1 MPDFKSLLLLVF
13 LFPGFALP
21 LLAQCPATITPNGP
35 PPVCLGASVLLQ
47 ANSGL
52 GLSYQWQRDGEDI
65 PGATDDSL
73 RAAASGDYTVRVS
86 GLCGA
91 TTSIPV
97 TVTVNP
103 LPAQPDFQPNPNTPQ
118 CAGSPIT
125 FSITSPQ
132 PGESYVWDFG
142 DGTTATGNPVT
153 HTYTDKGSGTV
164 NREVKVYS
172 SGPGGCLS
180 PERSRL
186 VAVQRSPDFRAPTDS
201 AGFKVCIPDSVT
213 DIQARAV
220 LYNTTPP
227 GPDIVSYEVDFGD
240 GSGPQSFLAAQFT
253 ATTPIRNPIPYDT
266 TGAFPIRIRALGSN
280 GCETVVTK
288 NFEVNKK
295 PEAKFSAS
303 KDRVSPKVPPK
314 DCIPVKV
321 TVDSDSTTGGV
332 VRYKWSVKNNSGQDA
347 GAGIFQFLDNTNDS
361 SASPVMQFDVP
372 GRYNLE
378 LIVTNACG
386 ADTTSQ
392 SLLIGYPEVRLSA
405 DTTSCG
411 PTVLNFSDEVVQI
424 DPNLGTIDESS
435 YEWTV
440 TGTSGAVAVDGTTLK
455 DRYPRIRFPNPGTYE
470 VSLRL
475 RNECGFSDAVAQQGA
490 TAQIT
495 VNPIPAAPN
504 VTGTGMTLCVGDT
517 TSIRPTGPGNNFS
530 FYQAATGGSPL
541 FTGRAYNPGA
551 LTATATYYVATR
563 DAKGCESS
571 TRKAFTITVVPA
583 IANNVINQTET
594 QKEVCA
600 GQPLAQALTGL
611 VPTGGQGS
619 PLYTWQSSATGNA
632 GDFRPAAGT
641 NTGKDFQ
648 PGALAQT
655 TYFRR
660 LVTIGDC
667 RTDTSNVVVVQVN
680 PPIANN
686 TINLVGGG
694 GVICEGQQ
702 APAITGSQ
710 PQGRVEILYESS
722 TSGAN
727 ATDFKP
733 AAGINNGADYN
744 PGTLNQTTWF
754 RRRLTSGGCT
764 SVSAVVQIRV
774 NPSVTSNSITGD
786 QNLCDSQTLPKPLL
800 GSIPRGGVG
809 TPAFLWEMS
818 VTGENGDFTPAPG
831 TNNQGNYQPPAISR
845 DTWLRRS
852 IASEACPP
860 VTSNVVKLTF
870 VPPVDNN
877 TIAVNQTTF
886 CAGGLPEFTGSAGNR
901 AVVFLWEAS
910 TTGPA
915 TGFNPAPGDNDGRN
929 YRPEA
934 FNTSTWYRRMVR
946 AAGTD
951 CPPVASNV
959 IAVTLEPIPAA
970 PQVEAADVSICQ
982 GQSATLRVSGNNAT
996 FEWYTSPSGGA
1007 PVFSG
1012 PEFVTPPLTANA
1024 SYYVQ
1029 AVSANACVSATRS
1042 PVRVQVAAISAD
1054 AGRDTTIV
1062 EGKFMA
1068 LRATGGTRYR
1078 WTPAAGLNNDTI
1090 ANPVAS
1096 PSRTTTYRVEVRNEL
1111 GCLATDEVTI
1121 TVTPR
1126 VIVVNTFSPNQDG
1139 INETWEIENI
1149 GLFPNATV
1157 EVFNRWGN
1165 PVFKSTG
1172 PYQPWDGTFKGSP
1185 LPLATYYYIIRLDKD
1200 EKPLSGSVTL
1210 IR

>member
-1 MPDFKSLLLLVF
+1 MC
-13 LFPGFALP
+13 
-21 LLAQCPATITPNGP
+21 Q
-35 PPVCLGASVLLQ
+35 GASVLLQ
-47 ANSGL
+47 ANTGI
-52 GLSYQWQRDGEDI
+52 GLSYQWQRDGVDI

-73 RAAASGDYTVRVS
+73 RAAVAGNYTVRVS
-86 GLCGA
+86 GLACTA
-91 TTSIPV
+91 ATSIPV

-103 LPAQPDFQPNPNTPQ
+103 LPAQPDFQPNPNTAQ

-125 FSITSPQ
+125 FSISSPQ

-142 DGTTATGNPVT
+142 DGTTATGNPVS
-153 HTYTDKGSGTV
+153 HTYADKGSGTV

-172 SGPGGCLS
+172 VGPGGCLS

-186 VAVQRSPDFRAPTDS
+186 VAVQRSPDFSAPTDS
-201 AGFKVCIPDSVT
+201 AGFKVCIPDTVT
-213 DIQARAV
+213 DIKASAV

-240 GSGPQSFLAAQFT
+240 GSGVQTFLASQFT
-253 ATTPIRNPIPYDT
+253 ATTPIRNPVPYDT
-266 TGAFPIRIRALGSN
+266 TGAFPITIRALGSN
-280 GCETVVTK
+280 GCVTVFTK
-288 NFEVNKK
+288 NYEVNKK

-303 KDRVSPKVPPK
+303 KDRVEPRVPPK

-332 VRYKWSVKNNSGQDA
+332 VRYKWSVKSNTGQDA
-347 GAGIFQFLDNTNDS
+347 GPGIFQFLDNTNDS

-392 SLLIGYPEVRLSA
+392 SLLIGYPEVRLNA

-411 PTVLNFSDEVVQI
+411 PAVVNFSDQRVQI
-424 DPNLGTIDESS
+424 DPNLGTIEEASI
-435 YEWTV
+435 EWTI
-440 TGTSGAVAVDGTTLK
+440 TGTSGAVAVNGTTLK
-455 DRYPRIRFPNPGTYE
+455 DRFPQIRFPNPGTYE
-470 VSLRL
+470 VRLRL
-475 RNECGFSDAVAQQGA
+475 RNECGFSDAVAQQA
-490 TAQIT
+490 AISRIT
-495 VNPIPAAPN
+495 VNPIPAAPT
-504 VTGTGMTLCVGDT
+504 VSGTGLTLCAGDT
-517 TSIRPTGPGNNFS
+517 TSIRPTGPGNSFS
-530 FYQAATGGSPL
+530 FYQAATGGTAL
-541 FTGRAYNPGA
+541 FTGRAYNPGP

-571 TRKAFTITVVPA
+571 TRRAFTLTVVPA
-583 IANNVINQTET
+583 IANNVISQTEA

-600 GQPLAQALTGL
+600 GQTLSQALTGQ

-619 PLYTWQSSATGNA
+619 PLYTWQSSETGNP
-632 GDFRPAAGT
+632 GDFRPATGT
-641 NTGKDFQ
+641 NTGKDFR
-648 PGALAQT
+648 PGTLART

-694 GVICEGQQ
+694 GVICEDQP
-702 APAITGSQ
+702 APLITGSQ
-710 PQGRVEILYESS
+710 PQGRVQILYESS

-727 ATDFKP
+727 ATDFRP
-733 AAGINNGADYN
+733 AAGFNTGADYD
-744 PGTLNQTTWF
+744 PGVLDRTTWF
-754 RRRLTSGGCT
+754 RRRLSSGGCT
-764 SVSAVVQIRV
+764 DVSAAVEIRV

-786 QNLCDSQTLPKPLL
+786 QNVCDSQTLPKPII
-800 GSIPRGGVG
+800 GSIPRGGSG
-809 TPAFLWEMS
+809 TVVYLWEIS
-818 VTGENGDFTPAPG
+818 LTGNEGDYTPAPG
-831 TNNQGNYQPPAISR
+831 TNNQPNYQPPAISR

-852 IASEACPP
+852 VSSEACEP
-860 VTSNVVKLTF
+860 VPSNDVKLTF
-870 VPPVDNN
+870 VPAVDNN
-877 TIAVNQTTF
+877 IITVNQTSF
-886 CAGGLPEFTGSAGNR
+886 CAGGIPEFTGSAGNR
-901 AVVFLWEAS
+901 SLVFLWEAS
-910 TTGPA
+910 TVGPT

-929 YRPEA
+929 YRPES
-934 FNTSTWYRRMVR
+934 FNTSTWYRRQVR

-951 CPPVASNV
+951 CPPTSSNV
-959 IAVTLEPIPAA
+959 IAVTFEPIPAA
-970 PQVEAADVSICQ
+970 PLVEAGEVRVCQ
-982 GQSATLRVSGNNAT
+982 GQPATLRVRGNNAAT
-996 FEWYTSPSGGA
+996 YEWYTSPAGGT
-1007 PVFSG
+1007 PVFYG
-1012 PEFVTPPLTANA
+1012 PEFVTAPLLANT

-1029 AVSANACVSATRS
+1029 TVSANACASATRS
-1042 PVRVQVAAISAD
+1042 QVRVQVAAISAD
-1054 AGRDTTIV
+1054 AGRDTTIM
-1062 EGKFMA
+1062 EGKFLA
-1068 LRATGGTRYR
+1068 LRARGGTRYR
-1078 WTPAAGLNNDTI
+1078 WTPAAGLSNDTI

-1111 GCLATDEVTI
+1111 GCLASDEVTI

-1126 VIVVNTFSPNQDG
+1126 VKVVNTFSPNQDG

-1165 PVFKSTG
+1165 PVFKSSG